1 MEGVLERLFQ
11 IIMSEIQVEVQ
22 VTSTEKEEWE
32 HVERGGR
39 IRVRGKTVFKSRHY
53 LEQKWR
59 GDLT

>member
-1 MEGVLERLFQ
+1 MEGVLERFFQ

-39 IRVRGKTVFKSRHY
+39 IGVRGKTVFKSRHY
-53 LEQKWR
+53 LE
-59 GDLT
+59 